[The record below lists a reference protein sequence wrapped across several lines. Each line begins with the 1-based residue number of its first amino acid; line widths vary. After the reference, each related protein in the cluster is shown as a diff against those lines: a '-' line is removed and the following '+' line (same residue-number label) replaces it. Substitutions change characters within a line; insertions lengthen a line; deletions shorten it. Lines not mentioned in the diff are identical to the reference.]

1 MTNRLCDNVQEFI
14 DISCHVNVLLHKTS
28 DDMIRKRS
36 LEHLTKSRSG
46 EGCDSDTLMN
56 ADINNLSSCLQV
68 LELRKQ
74 VCEDIKT
81 LNQMYSNLKD
91 KEYTAQYATEVE
103 LTIKELEQ
111 TLNKAIE
118 VIKNQVGTLNSGIT
132 DCLADCDFFRKPSP
146 TNMAKEEQLLDP
158 LTDDISPI
166 RKTNLA
172 LSSKLSALLLMSSYK
187 ESDEE
192 SEEFFYET
200 GNRHN
205 HSNLSL
211 ASYQNARLD
220 DNVSEYST
228 PDLSPVEAN
237 FEYEN
242 YHQSEVF
249 AEDVTVTNPV
259 KIGKGV
265 GSYTAYTCITKTSR
279 GGSIT
284 VKKRYSEFVMLR
296 KLVIKYFKPFKKGI
310 PKLPEK
316 KTVGRFNPDFIE
328 GRRKGLEYF
337 LAYVL
342 LHPIIGG
349 SAIVRKW
356 FLGQI

>member
-1 MTNRLCDNVQEFI
+1 MSNRLCDNVQEFI
-14 DISCHVNVLLHKTS
+14 DISCHINVLLHKTS
-28 DDMIRKRS
+28 DELIRKRS
-36 LEHLTKSRSG
+36 LEHITKSRSG

-68 LELRKQ
+68 LELRKR

-81 LNQMYSNLKD
+81 LNQMYTKLVGQ
-91 KEYTAQYATEVE
+91 EYTAQYVTEVE
-103 LTIKELEQ
+103 ITIKELEQ
-111 TLNKAIE
+111 TLEKAIE
-118 VIKNQVGTLNSGIT
+118 VIQNQADRLSSGIT
-132 DCLADCDFFRKPSP
+132 DCLTDCDFFRKPSTP
-146 TNMAKEEQLLDP
+146 CESGEDEFSDP
-158 LTDDISPI
+158 LTKDTSPI
-166 RKTNLA
+166 HKTNIA
-172 LSSKLSALLLMSSYK
+172 LSSKLSTLLAISCYK

-192 SEEFFYET
+192 SEEFFYEIGH
-200 GNRHN
+200 GNN
-205 HSNLSL
+205 HSNLSI
-211 ASYQNARLD
+211 ASYQNPRLD
-220 DNVSEYST
+220 DNMSEYST

-237 FEYEN
+237 FDYES

-259 KIGKGV
+259 KIGTGV

-279 GGSIT
+279 GGTIT

-296 KLVIKYFKPFKKGI
+296 KLVIKYFKPFKRGI

-316 KTVGRFNPDFIE
+316 KTVGRFNPAFIE
-328 GRRKGLEYF
+328 SRRKGLEYF

-356 FLGQI
+356 SMGQI